1 MKKIKFGIAL
11 IVVLVLRFVPHPA
24 NFEPITAT
32 LMPYSRRM
40 SVWVSVAMAFLSI
53 FLYDIISGS
62 FGVWSTFTAGSYMLL
77 AWFFAWVLRGK
88 ANNPWMYVVY
98 GCIGTVLYDVVTALV
113 ISSGIYGQGVVEVL
127 VMQVPFTINHLLS
140 TVVTGFVLSPLI
152 DRWLVSEEA
161 VSFDW
166 RGVLPLAW
174 RK

>member
-1 MKKIKFGIAL
+1 MKKIKFGIGL
-11 IVVLVLRFVPHPA
+11 ILVLILRLVPHPA

-62 FGVWSTFTAGSYMLL
+62 FGIWTTFTAGSYMLL

-113 ISSGIYGQGVVEVL
+113 ISSGIYGQGIVEVL

-140 TVVTGFVLSPLI
+140 TLVTGFLLSPVI
-152 DRWLVSEEA
+152 DRWLVSQEA
-161 VSFDW
+161 VSFDLK
-166 RGVLPLAW
+166 GVLPLTL

>member
-88 ANNPWMYVVY
+88 ANGIDASMDG
-98 GCIGTVLYDVVTALV
+98 GCPV
-113 ISSGIYGQGVVEVL
+113 Q
-127 VMQVPFTINHLLS
+127 H
-140 TVVTGFVLSPLI
+140 SP
-152 DRWLVSEEA
+152 RRMEK
-161 VSFDW
+161 
-166 RGVLPLAW
+166 G
-174 RK
+174 